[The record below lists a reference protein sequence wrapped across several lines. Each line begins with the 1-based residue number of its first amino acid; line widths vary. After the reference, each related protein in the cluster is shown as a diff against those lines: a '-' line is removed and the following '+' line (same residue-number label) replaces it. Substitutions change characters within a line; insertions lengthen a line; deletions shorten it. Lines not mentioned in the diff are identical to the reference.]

1 MLHKFSAILVN
12 LSHFASNR
20 EEALSTM
27 KWLYL
32 FALCVALVASEN
44 PDGKFYLLEAFIIWH
59 KAVDKKRASMMYK
72 IIL

>member
-12 LSHFASNR
+12 LPQFASNR
-20 EEALSTM
+20 EEALIIM

-59 KAVDKKRASMMYK
+59 KAVDQKRASMMH
-72 IIL
+72 